1 MKSNKQQYRELSRK
15 FLKNNRS
22 NPDVVVLPSGL
33 QYRILKMGEGPK
45 PQLTS
50 LVHVYYKGVLANG
63 VEFDNNMN
71 EPFPGLFR
79 LFDVIEGWKEALLLM
94 PEGSEYEVVIPYE
107 LGYGKRSNDN
117 IPGYSTLVFHINLI
131 KVE

>member
-33 QYRILKMGEGPK
+33 QYRVLKMGEGPK
-45 PQLTS
+45 PKLTS
-50 LVHVYYKGVLANG
+50 LVHVYYKGVLVNG
-63 VEFDNNMN
+63 QEFDSNLN
-71 EPFPGLFR
+71 ETFPGLFR
-79 LFDVIEGWKEALLLM
+79 LFDVIDGWKEALLLM
-94 PEGSEYEVVIPYE
+94 PEGSEFEVVVPYE
-107 LGYGKRSNDN
+107 LGYGKRSNGN
-117 IPGYSTLVFHINLI
+117 IPAYSTLIFQINLI